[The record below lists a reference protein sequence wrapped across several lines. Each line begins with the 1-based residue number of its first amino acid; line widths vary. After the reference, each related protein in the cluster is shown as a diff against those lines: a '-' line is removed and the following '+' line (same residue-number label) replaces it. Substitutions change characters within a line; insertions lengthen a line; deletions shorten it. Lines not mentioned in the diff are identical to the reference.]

1 MSDLFKNLYS
11 SDEYQKFKDEIS
23 GQRSVLVTGVPEISK
38 AHILAAFLKDSGKR
52 ACVICQN
59 EPAASSMQKNLE
71 GFLGEDVARLIPA
84 EIDFGNTIKASYDIR
99 GERVS
104 AINMIKNGASAV
116 MSAAALLC
124 FVMPEKEFTQKTLSL
139 SVGDTVE
146 DIAKT
151 LTDMGYERNYEVSGE
166 GQFAVRGGIC
176 DVFPPSFEEGVRI
189 EFFDDEVDS
198 LRYFDPKSQLST
210 EKIDT
215 CSIIPANGDSGEGCI
230 TEYFGEDTVFVIEES
245 LKTCDGAQSF
255 VQNIE
260 ARIAEHTLNGEKIA
274 AFPVLSYQS
283 IVENLAKRSLVA
295 MNAVS
300 AATPYFQPE
309 STLSFTVKIL
319 SSYSGKIDILMQ
331 DVAYWREKNYS
342 TLIMAGSKS
351 RAEGIASA
359 LAEQEISFANEEMGY
374 EGVVGISTKPLEK
387 SFEYP
392 KIKTVFVSG
401 GDVFIK
407 ERKRR
412 RVKDAGDAIRS
423 FDELAV
429 SDFVVHRAHGI
440 GQFEELVS
448 MEVAGVKRDYLK
460 IRYKGTDVLYV
471 PANQLNLLY
480 KYSHAGEDTPAPK
493 INKLGTS
500 QWQNT
505 KNRVKKSAKELAIK
519 LIDLYAERNRMTGH
533 AFSADTLWQQQFEEE
548 FSFEETPDQI
558 KSIEEIKRDMEK
570 SRPMDRLLC
579 GDVGYGKTEVAV
591 RAAFKC
597 VMDGYQCAYL
607 VPTTILAS
615 QHYNHF
621 IERMKTFPIKVEML
635 SRFRTKAQQQQI
647 IKALKKG
654 EIDIIVGTHRLLGD
668 DVTFKNLGLLVID
681 EEQRFGVGH
690 KEKIKNLKRGIDV
703 LTLTATPIPR
713 TLNMAMTGIRDMSII
728 SMPPKERQPIQTYIM
743 EHSDFVAKDAIEREM
758 ARGGQTYYVYNRV
771 SNIYNKA
778 AKIKEMIPEAEVAVA
793 HGQMSER
800 ELEEIM
806 LKVLDGEV
814 DVLVCTTIIETGI
827 DIPNVNTM
835 IVENA
840 DCMGLSQLYQLRGRV
855 GRSNRVAY
863 AYLTFRR
870 DKSLSEIAEKR
881 LMAIKE
887 FTELG
892 AGFKIA
898 LRDLEIRGAGDVLGP
913 EQHGFMS
920 SVGYD
925 MYLKLLSEAVEEM
938 GGENTEYKTESVIDI
953 AVSAGIPEE
962 YIADTRSRL
971 EAYRLIA
978 GIENEE
984 DKLSVT
990 DELLDRFG
998 DVPPE
1003 TMSLI
1008 EVAMLRVYASE
1019 AGVKEVSGNKI
1030 KTVFTFDEKNPPMP
1044 EALSLIIT
1052 KYRKKILFSAG
1063 EKPYL
1068 TLKNE
1073 GENEKDLINNIKNLL
1088 KDLKLRQ
1095 D

>member
-1 MSDLFKNLYS
+1 MSDLFKNLYAS
-11 SDEYQKFKDEIS
+11 EEYQSFKNQIEN
-23 GQRSVLVTGVPEISK
+23 GCKTLLLTGLPEVSK
-38 AHILAAFLKDSGKR
+38 AHILAALCLESKKR
-52 ACVICQN
+52 VCVICQN
-59 EPAASSMQKNLE
+59 ELSASSMQKNLE

-84 EIDFGNTIKASYDIR
+84 EIDFGNTIKASFDIR
-99 GERVS
+99 GERIS

-124 FVMPEKEFTQKTLSL
+124 FVMREKDFKEKTRTL
-139 SVGDTVE
+139 SVGDTIE
-146 DIAKT
+146 DISKV
-151 LTDMGYERNYEVSGE
+151 LTDMGYERNFEVSGE

-176 DVFPPSFEEGVRI
+176 DIFPPSAEEGLRI

-198 LRYFDPKSQLST
+198 IRFFSPKTQLST
-210 EKIDT
+210 EKVDT
-215 CSIIPANGDSGEGCI
+215 CDIIPANADSGDGCI
-230 TEYFGEDTVFVIEES
+230 IEYFDNDTVFVIEEA
-245 LKTCDGAQSF
+245 LKTSDGATGF

-260 ARIAEHTLNGEKIA
+260 ERIAEHALNGEKISS
-274 AFPVLSYQS
+274 FPILGYQS
-283 IVENLAKRSLVA
+283 VIEKIAEKCLVA
-295 MNAVS
+295 INAIS
-300 AATPYFQPE
+300 AATPYFVPE
-309 STLSFTVKIL
+309 ATLSFTVKIL

-331 DVAYWREKNYS
+331 DVAYWREKNYNI
-342 TLIMAGSKS
+342 LVLAGSKN
-351 RAEGIASA
+351 RADGIKSAFSERDIPFKDGMGEGGI
-359 LAEQEISFANEEMGY
+359 
-374 EGVVGISTKPLEK
+374 VGISESPLEK

-401 GDVFIK
+401 GDVFLK

-412 RVKDAGDAIRS
+412 KVKDAGDVIRS

-429 SDFVVHRAHGI
+429 GDFVVHRAHGI
-440 GQFEELVS
+440 GQFEELLS

-460 IRYKGTDVLYV
+460 LRYKGTDVLYV

-505 KNRVKKSAKELAIK
+505 KNRVKKSARELAIK
-519 LIDLYAERNRMTGH
+519 LIDLYAERNKMEGH
-533 AFSADTLWQQQFEEE
+533 AFSRDTLWQKQFEEE
-548 FSFEETPDQI
+548 FIYEETPDQI
-558 KSIEEIKRDMEK
+558 KSIEEIKKDMEK

-621 IERMKTFPIKVEML
+621 IERLKTFPIRVEML
-635 SRFRTKAQQQQI
+635 SRFRTKAQQAQI

-668 DVTFKNLGLLVID
+668 DVLFKKLGLLVID

-713 TLNMAMTGIRDMSII
+713 TLNMAMTGIRDMSVI
-728 SMPPKERQPIQTYIM
+728 SMPPKERHPIQTYIM
-743 EHSDFVAKDAIEREM
+743 EHSDFVLKDAIERELQ
-758 ARGGQTYYVYNRV
+758 RGGQVYYVYNRV

-778 AKIKEMIPEAEVAVA
+778 AKIKEMIPDAEIGVA

-806 LKVLDGEV
+806 MKMLDGEI

-835 IVENA
+835 VVENA

-855 GRSNRVAY
+855 GRSNKVAY

-870 DKSLSEIAEKR
+870 DKTLSEIAEKR

-920 SVGYD
+920 TVGYD

-938 GGENTEYKTESVIDI
+938 GGEERVHKTESVIDI
-953 AVSAGIPEE
+953 AVSAGIPED
-962 YIADTRSRL
+962 YIGDTRSRL

-984 DKLSVT
+984 DKIEAT
-990 DELLDRFG
+990 DELLDRYG
-998 DVPPE
+998 DIPSE
-1003 TMSLI
+1003 TQMLM

-1019 AGVKEVSGNKI
+1019 AGVSEISGNKI
-1030 KTVFTFDEKNPPMP
+1030 KTVFTFDEKNLPSP
-1044 EALSLIIT
+1044 ETLSLIIT
-1052 KYRKKILFSAG
+1052 KYRKKIFFSAG

-1073 GENEKDLINNIKNLL
+1073 GENEKVLINNVKNLL
-1088 KDLKLRQ
+1088 KDLKVQ
-1095 D
+1095 

>member
-1 MSDLFKNLYS
+1 MNDLFEKLYS
-11 SDEYQKFKDEIS
+11 SDEYKRLKGEIES
-23 GQRSVLVTGVPEISK
+23 PRKCISVSGVPECSK
-38 AHILAAFLKDSGKR
+38 AHILAALCKDTGKKV
-52 ACVICQN
+52 CIICQN
-59 EPAASSMQKNLE
+59 EPMAAAMQKNME
-71 GFLGEDVARLIPA
+71 CFLDEDVARLLPA
-84 EIDFGNTIKASYDIR
+84 EIDFGNTLKASYDIR
-99 GERVS
+99 GGRVE
-104 AINMIKNGASAV
+104 ALNMIKNGANAV

-124 FVMPEKEFTQKTLSL
+124 FVMPKKEFDEKTLKIE
-139 SVGDTVE
+139 VEKVFE
-146 DIAKT
+146 DISKN
-151 LTDMGYERNYEVSGE
+151 LVEMGYERAYEVSGA
-166 GQFAVRGGIC
+166 GQFAVRGGIV
-176 DVFPPSFEEGVRI
+176 DIFPPSYEEALRI

-198 LRYFDPKSQLST
+198 IRFFDVKTQLST
-210 EKIDT
+210 ERAE
-215 CSIIPANGDSGEGCI
+215 SAEIIPANADMGEG
-230 TEYFGEDTVFVIEES
+230 TVLEYFGDDTIFVIEEP
-245 LKTCDGAQSF
+245 LKASEGAQSF
-255 VQNIE
+255 AQNIE
-260 ARIAEHTLNGEKIA
+260 QRIAEHTLNGEKIT
-274 AFPVLSYQS
+274 AFPILSYQS
-283 IVENLAKRSLVA
+283 SVEMMARKKLLGMSAI
-295 MNAVS
+295 S
-300 AATPYFQPE
+300 AATPYFVPE

-319 SSYSGKIDILMQ
+319 SAYSGKIDILVQ
-331 DVAYWREKNYS
+331 DVEYWKSKNYNI
-342 TLIMAGSKS
+342 LVMAGSAAKADGIKS
-351 RAEGIASA
+351 AFQERGI
-359 LAEQEISFANEEMGY
+359 ENIE
-374 EGVVGISTKPLEK
+374 ISTKPLEK

-401 GDVFIK
+401 GDVFLK
-407 ERKRR
+407 ERKKRKP
-412 RVKDAGDAIRS
+412 KDAGDAIRS
-423 FDELAV
+423 FDELAI
-429 SDFVVHRAHGI
+429 SDYVVHRAHGI
-440 GQFEELVS
+440 GQFEELVT

-460 IRYKGTDVLYV
+460 LRYKGTDVLYV
-471 PANQLNLLY
+471 PVNQLNMLY

-493 INKLGTS
+493 MNKLGTA

-519 LIDLYAERNRMTGH
+519 LIELYAERNKMQGH
-533 AFSADTLWQQQFEEE
+533 AFSPDSLWQQQFEEE
-548 FSFEETPDQI
+548 FIYEETPDQI
-558 KSIEEIKRDMEK
+558 KSIEEIKADMEK

-615 QHYNHF
+615 QHFNHF
-621 IERMKTFPIKVEML
+621 IDRLKSFPIKVEML
-635 SRFRTKAQQQQI
+635 SRFRTRKQQEQI
-647 IKALKKG
+647 IKSLKKG
-654 EIDIIVGTHRLLGD
+654 EIDIIVGTHRLLAD
-668 DVTFKNLGLLVID
+668 DVEFKKLGLLVID

-690 KEKIKNLKRGIDV
+690 KEKIKNMKRGIDV

-728 SMPPKERQPIQTYIM
+728 SMPPKERQPIQTYVM
-743 EHSDFVAKDAIEREM
+743 EHSDFVSKDAIEREM
-758 ARGGQTYYVYNRV
+758 ARGGQVYYVYNRV
-771 SNIYNKA
+771 ANIYNKA
-778 AKIKEMIPEAEVAVA
+778 AKIKEMVPDANVAVA
-793 HGQMSER
+793 HGQMNER
-800 ELEEIM
+800 ELEDIM
-806 LKVLDGEV
+806 MRVLDGEI

-840 DCMGLSQLYQLRGRV
+840 DCMGLSQLYQLRGRI

-863 AYLTFRR
+863 AYFTFRR

-925 MYLKLLSEAVEEM
+925 MYLKLLSEVVEEM
-938 GGENTEYKTESVIDI
+938 GGEDKPYKTESVIDI

-962 YIADTRSRL
+962 YIGDTRSRL

-978 GIENEE
+978 GIENE
-984 DKLSVT
+984 DDRLSVV

-998 DVPPE
+998 DIPDE
-1003 TMSLI
+1003 TNMLI
-1008 EVAMLRVYASE
+1008 EVAMLRVLASE
-1019 AGVKEVSGNKI
+1019 AGVKEISGNKL
-1030 KTVFTFDEKNPPMP
+1030 KTIFKFDEKNLPMP
-1044 EALSLIIT
+1044 EAISHIVT

-1063 EKPYL
+1063 ENPYL

-1073 GENEKDLINNIKNLL
+1073 GENGKDLVNNIKNLL
-1088 KDLKLRQ
+1088 KDLKVSL